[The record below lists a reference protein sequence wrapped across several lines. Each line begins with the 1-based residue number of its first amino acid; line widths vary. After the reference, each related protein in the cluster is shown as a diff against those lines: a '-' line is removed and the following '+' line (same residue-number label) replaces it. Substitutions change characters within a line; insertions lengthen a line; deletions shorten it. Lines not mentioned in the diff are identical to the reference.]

1 MATTLT
7 MVGVVVFFVAVCLC
21 RRRGV
26 ALLPGGRKRGG
37 SVCRKPFRG
46 SSSRL
51 FPASVPLPGRASAS
65 CFQRKRF

>member
-7 MVGVVVFFVAVCLC
+7 MVGVVVFFVAVRLC
-21 RRRGV
+21 RRRSAALPPGV
-26 ALLPGGRKRGG
+26 RKRGG

-46 SSSRL
+46 GSSRL
-51 FPASVPLPGRASAS
+51 FPASAPLPGRVSAS

>member
-7 MVGVVVFFVAVCLC
+7 MVGVVVFFVAVRLC

-26 ALLPGGRKRGG
+26 TIPPGGRKRGG
-37 SVCRKPFRG
+37 SVCRKSFRG
-46 SSSRL
+46 GSSRL
-51 FPASVPLPGRASAS
+51 FPASAPLPGRASAS